1 MRPTIGSAV
10 NIGLRAAMVAMLG
23 AVLRAGENDPRY
35 VGKGIGTRFGLF
47 AMPASM
53 LVPVLWALGRR
64 RVARREP
71 AGAEPVGSAPAY
83 PAWMDS
89 AWLSMLALDL
99 LGNVFDL
106 YDRHTH
112 FDLIPHAHGTGVL
125 TVTVAWLLD
134 VPMMRAIGIATALH
148 VLLEAQEVASDVVFG
163 YRNVRGVWD
172 EVGDL
177 SAGAVGSVVYAA
189 AYQRFV
195 RDAGREPVSPLA

>member
-1 MRPTIGSAV
+1 M
-10 NIGLRAAMVAMLG
+10 
-23 AVLRAGENDPRY
+23 LRAGPTDPRY
-35 VGKGIGTRFGLF
+35 VGKGIGTRFSLF

-53 LVPVLWALGRR
+53 LVPALWLRGGGRVR
-64 RVARREP
+64 RPVRPARRP
-71 AGAEPVGSAPAY
+71 PPY
-83 PAWMDS
+83 PAWMDD

-99 LGNVFDL
+99 VGNVFDL

-125 TVTVAWLLD
+125 TVTVAWLVG
-134 VPMMRAIGIATALH
+134 VPMMRAIGIATVLH

-177 SAGAVGSVVYAA
+177 SAGAVGSLVYAA
-189 AYQRFV
+189 AYQRWV
-195 RDAGREPVSPLA
+195 RDAGREAESPLA

>member
-10 NIGLRAAMVAMLG
+10 SVALRAAMVAMLA
-23 AVLRAGENDPRY
+23 AVLRAGPTDPRY

-53 LVPVLWALGRR
+53 LVPALWARR
-64 RVARREP
+64 RLVAARRP
-71 AGAEPVGSAPAY
+71 APPPAY

-99 LGNVFDL
+99 VGNVFDL
-106 YDRHTH
+106 YDRHAH

-125 TVTVAWLLD
+125 TVTVAWLLQ
-134 VPMMRAIGIATALH
+134 VPMTRAIAIATVLH

-177 SAGAVGSVVYAA
+177 SAGAVGSLVYAA

-195 RDAGREPVSPLA
+195 RDAGREAESPLG

>member
-1 MRPTIGSAV
+1 VIRPTIRSAV
-10 NIGLRAAMVAMLG
+10 NLGLRAAMVAMLA
-23 AVLRAGENDPRY
+23 AVLRAGPSDTRY

-47 AMPASM
+47 AMPASL
-53 LVPVLWALGRR
+53 LVPALWLRR
-64 RVARREP
+64 RIVASRR
-71 AGAEPVGSAPAY
+71 SAPLPPY
-83 PAWMDS
+83 PAWMDD
-89 AWLSMLALDL
+89 AWVSMLALDL
-99 LGNVFDL
+99 VGNVFDL
-106 YDRHTH
+106 YDRYTH

-134 VPMMRAIGIATALH
+134 VPMMRAICIATALH
-148 VLLEAQEVASDVVFG
+148 VLLEAQEVASDAVFG

-177 SAGAVGSVVYAA
+177 SAGAVGSLVYAA

>member
-1 MRPTIGSAV
+1 MRRTIGFAV
-10 NIGLRAAMVAMLG
+10 NAGLRVGMLG
-23 AVLRAGENDPRY
+23 LLAAVLRAGPTDPRY
-35 VGKGIGTRFGLF
+35 IGKGIGTRFGLF
-47 AMPASM
+47 AMPAST
-53 LVPVLWALGRR
+53 LVPALWLRR
-64 RVARREP
+64 RLVASSRP
-71 AGAEPVGSAPAY
+71 APPPPY

-99 LGNVFDL
+99 VGNVFDL

-125 TVTVAWLLD
+125 TVTVAWLLQ
-134 VPMMRAIGIATALH
+134 VPMTRAIGIATVLH

-177 SAGAVGSVVYAA
+177 SAGAVGSLVYAA

-195 RDAGREPVSPLA
+195 RDAGREAPSPLG

>member
-1 MRPTIGSAV
+1 VTRTLGLAL
-10 NIGLRAAMVAMLG
+10 NAGLRGGMLALLA
-23 AVLRAGENDPRY
+23 AVLRAGPTDPRY
-35 VGKGIGTRFGLF
+35 VGKGIGTRFSLF

-53 LVPVLWALGRR
+53 LVPALWLRR
-64 RVARREP
+64 RMVASRRP
-71 AGAEPVGSAPAY
+71 SPPPY
-83 PAWMDS
+83 PAWMDD

-99 LGNVFDL
+99 VGNVFDL

-148 VLLEAQEVASDVVFG
+148 LLLEAQEVASDVVFG

-177 SAGAVGSVVYAA
+177 SAGAVGSLVYAA

-195 RDAGREPVSPLA
+195 RDAGREAVSPLA